1 MILDSMSDPK
11 VMWKRTLSVCAMM
24 LGAWVAL
31 IGTVTFVMLIAISHA
46 KGEIP
51 ASSAAQETATTPDS
65 TNPAAPKLDTLRPNR
80 VPPAKASTR
89 I

>member
-11 VMWKRTLSVCAMM
+11 VMWKRTVSMCAMM
-24 LGAWVAL
+24 LAAWAAL

-51 ASSAAQETATTPDS
+51 SSSAAQETATTPGDA
-65 TNPAAPKLDTLRPNR
+65 NPATPKLDTLRPNR
-80 VPPAKASTR
+80 VSPAKASTR